1 MLGCSGLKVEINSE
15 YAPEYLE
22 LILSKLHEIWSLDEE
37 KFVHGKGHHK
47 SPEQRN
53 YEKLKMYL
61 HKIKEYGE
69 KLSICGENRNSY
81 SKTDHS
87 ATFMRIKRDYMGNDQ
102 LLPAYNVQVGIA
114 DEYIAVLDVNQ
125 YRSDMDCF
133 VPLLEKFY
141 EHHGIYPKYPVADAG
156 YGSFNNYLYCSK
168 HGMEACMKFP
178 MFFKETTNKKYRED
192 PFRAVNFKTT
202 VDGALLCPN
211 GKKFKFA
218 YRKNIQ
224 GNQYGRQEE
233 IYECEDCS
241 GCPYAERCKKTPHN
255 RRISLNRELTKVHAE
270 VIGRLTD
277 TRGFLLRRNRAI
289 QAEGTFGVMKNDR
302 EYDRIVRRGMDSV
315 KMEVFLVSIG
325 FNLYKYHR
333 KQQAHMDMAA

>member
-61 HKIKEYGE
+61 QKIKEYGE

-81 SKTDHS
+81 SKMDHS

-114 DEYIAVLDVNQ
+114 DEYI
-125 YRSDMDCF
+125 
-133 VPLLEKFY
+133 
-141 EHHGIYPKYPVADAG
+141 
-156 YGSFNNYLYCSK
+156 
-168 HGMEACMKFP
+168 
-178 MFFKETTNKKYRED
+178 
-192 PFRAVNFKTT
+192 
-202 VDGALLCPN
+202 
-211 GKKFKFA
+211 
-218 YRKNIQ
+218 
-224 GNQYGRQEE
+224 
-233 IYECEDCS
+233 
-241 GCPYAERCKKTPHN
+241 
-255 RRISLNRELTKVHAE
+255 
-270 VIGRLTD
+270 
-277 TRGFLLRRNRAI
+277 
-289 QAEGTFGVMKNDR
+289 R
-302 EYDRIVRRGMDSV
+302 EYGRIVRKGMDSV

>member
-61 HKIKEYGE
+61 QKIKEYGE
-69 KLSICGENRNSY
+69 KLSICGENCNSY
-81 SKTDHS
+81 SKMDHS

-114 DEYIAVLDVNQ
+114 DEYI
-125 YRSDMDCF
+125 
-133 VPLLEKFY
+133 
-141 EHHGIYPKYPVADAG
+141 
-156 YGSFNNYLYCSK
+156 
-168 HGMEACMKFP
+168 
-178 MFFKETTNKKYRED
+178 
-192 PFRAVNFKTT
+192 
-202 VDGALLCPN
+202 
-211 GKKFKFA
+211 
-218 YRKNIQ
+218 
-224 GNQYGRQEE
+224 
-233 IYECEDCS
+233 
-241 GCPYAERCKKTPHN
+241 
-255 RRISLNRELTKVHAE
+255 
-270 VIGRLTD
+270 
-277 TRGFLLRRNRAI
+277 
-289 QAEGTFGVMKNDR
+289 R
-302 EYDRIVRRGMDSV
+302 EYGRIVRKGMDSV